1 MQVAAGGDEGPADWG
16 RGRSSGRRGG
26 AISAANR
33 YLCCAHHFLRDALF
47 RGLEGDPGAYW
58 HRPIIIRDPKARL
71 GMSSG

>member
-1 MQVAAGGDEGPADWG
+1 LGARAIVRPTRRRYFGGEPVFVLRPPLSA
-16 RGRSSGRRGG
+16 RR
-26 AISAANR
+26 AV
-33 YLCCAHHFLRDALF
+33 